1 MCPRHPRGKSI
12 SCPWRLVQLR
22 FSFLERTPFESQVI
36 AHSHFGLLLV
46 FIPICEVRAQAT
58 SSARKVDFIKEVQ
71 PLFEKSCYS
80 CHGEKVQMGG
90 LRLDSKK
97 LALDGGLSGKTIRPG
112 SAAESSLYQRIAGI
126 GEQVR
131 MPMGKDPLPADQ
143 IQIVRA
149 WIDQGADWPDGVGT
163 ASAEIKKHW
172 AYVPPKRSELPKVSN
187 ASWVANPIDRFVL
200 ARLDKEKLAP
210 SAEADRVTLLRG
222 SVWISSGC
230 RQLPKKWLHS

>member
-1 MCPRHPRGKSI
+1 MES
-12 SCPWRLVQLR
+12 SCQVR
-22 FSFLERTPFESQVI
+22 FSFLERTPLKAKLFPTAI
-36 AHSHFGLLLV
+36 GLLLV
-46 FIPICEVRAQAT
+46 FIPICEVRRT
-58 SSARKVDFIKEVQ
+58 SYIVGKESGLHQGGSTTFRKV
-71 PLFEKSCYS
+71 LLL

-112 SAAESSLYQRIAGI
+112 NAAESSLYQRIAGI

-210 SAEADRVTLLRG
+210 SPEADRVTLVATAQSG
-222 SVWISSGC
+222 SHRPAADS
-230 RQLPKKWLHS
+230 

>member
-1 MCPRHPRGKSI
+1 MKAKLFP
-12 SCPWRLVQLR
+12 
-22 FSFLERTPFESQVI
+22 T
-36 AHSHFGLLLV
+36 AFGLLLV

-210 SAEADRVTLLRG
+210 SAEADRVTLVAHG

-230 RQLPKKWLHS
+230 RRLLKKWLHS